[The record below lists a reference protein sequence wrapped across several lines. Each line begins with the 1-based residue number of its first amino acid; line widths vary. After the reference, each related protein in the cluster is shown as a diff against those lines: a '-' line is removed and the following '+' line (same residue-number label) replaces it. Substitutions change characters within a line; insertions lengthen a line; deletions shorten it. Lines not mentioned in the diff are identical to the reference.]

1 MIEYTEPPISP
12 LEGEQWAVFSKSKD
26 FLISTHGR
34 AYSKIRKRL
43 LSPCV
48 SDLGYIK
55 YYCNEIKTLVTAH
68 RAVALTFIPNPDN
81 KPEVNHKD
89 MDRSNNHMSNLE
101 WVTHAEN
108 VQHAYD
114 NGRPIKKGTEHH
126 LYGKTASEET
136 RKLMSLKKLGAKHP
150 KFKGYYLINGVQ
162 YESSIQASKELGIN
176 PRTIYKRCKNKTKG
190 YDFIPIDKQ

>member
-1 MIEYTEPPISP
+1 MIEYIEPPISP
-12 LEGEQWAVFSKSKD
+12 LEGEQWAVFCRSKD

-34 AYSKIRKRL
+34 AYSKIRGRL

-68 RAVALTFIPNPDN
+68 RAVALTFIPNPHN

-89 MDRSNNHMSNLE
+89 MDRSNNHISNLE

-114 NGRPIKKGTEHH
+114 NGRPIKRGAEHH
-126 LYGKTASEET
+126 LYGRTAPEEAK
-136 RKLMSLKKLGAKHP
+136 RLMSLKKLGANHP
-150 KFKGYYLINGVQ
+150 KFKGYYVVNGIQ
-162 YESSIQASKELGIN
+162 YESANQASKYLGISTH
-176 PRTIYKRCKNKTKG
+176 TIIRHCKNKLKG
-190 YDFIPIDKQ
+190 CYFIPVNRQ